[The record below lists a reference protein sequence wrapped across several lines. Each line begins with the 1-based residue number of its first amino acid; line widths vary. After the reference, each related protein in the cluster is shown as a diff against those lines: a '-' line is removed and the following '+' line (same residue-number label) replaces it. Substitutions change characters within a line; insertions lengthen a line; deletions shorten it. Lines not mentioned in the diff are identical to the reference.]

1 MQRNKADCLSVQ
13 GFSHIRAG
21 KECQDSSLCW
31 QEKKYDGI
39 IISDGHGGEKYI
51 RSATGSRFACEVG
64 KEILS
69 SFMETLENKRDFRR
83 AFYTQSREREK
94 MLSQL
99 ERSLI
104 QRWHERVAADLADHP
119 LDTDDRYRA
128 LEDGDHAALVKSPVK
143 AYGATFIAA
152 VLTDSCFFVLKLG
165 DGNACLL
172 TRDLH
177 AQLLNHLFPQLEDDE
192 LQFNLTTSLCNSDAD
207 VAFKHCFCRLND
219 RRAVQGL
226 ILTTDGI
233 INSYQSEQAYLGF
246 IENIFAGY
254 REQQRKDAHAEL
266 AEFLPR
272 LSEKGSG
279 DDLSVAI
286 ICRKA
291 K

>member
-1 MQRNKADCLSVQ
+1 MNNESRENATTDSPGFTTTPNEALQNSQKEWFEFSELFPHELVGLHEDHRLYEGDLYILSNVTRIGNKAFCGCYHVRHVVLP
-13 GFSHIRAG
+13 
-21 KECQDSSLCW
+21 
-31 QEKKYDGI
+31 DGLKSI
-39 IISDGHGGEKYI
+39 GE
-51 RSATGSRFACEVG
+51 SAF
-64 KEILS
+64 L
-69 SFMETLENKRDFRR
+69 
-83 AFYTQSREREK
+83 
-94 MLSQL
+94 
-99 ERSLI
+99 
-104 QRWHERVAADLADHP
+104 
-119 LDTDDRYRA
+119 
-128 LEDGDHAALVKSPVK
+128 KSPVK
-143 AYGATFIAA
+143 AYGATFVAA

-207 VAFKHCFCRLND
+207 VAFKHCFCRLKD
-219 RRAVQGL
+219 RRDVQGL

-254 REQQRKDAHAEL
+254 REQQRKDAHADL

-286 ICRKA
+286 ICRK

>member
-39 IISDGHGGEKYI
+39 IISDGHGGKKYI

-69 SFMETLENKRDFRR
+69 TFMTTLENNRDFRR
-83 AFYTQSREREK
+83 EFYTQNGEREK

-99 ERSLI
+99 ERSII
-104 QRWHERVAADLADHP
+104 QHWHERVAADLADHP

-128 LEDGDHAALVKSPVK
+128 LEDGDRAALVKSPVK

-207 VAFKHCFCRLND
+207 VAFKHCFCCLKD

-286 ICRKA
+286 ICRK

>member
-51 RSATGSRFACEVG
+51 RSATGSRVACEVG
-64 KEILS
+64 KEVLS
-69 SFMETLENKRDFRR
+69 TFMATLENNRDFRR
-83 AFYTQSREREK
+83 EFYTQNGEREK

-99 ERSLI
+99 ERSII
-104 QRWHERVAADLADHP
+104 QHWHERVASDLADHP
-119 LDTDDRYRA
+119 LDTDDRYRT
-128 LEDGDHAALVKSPVK
+128 LEDGDRAALVKSPVK

-172 TRDLH
+172 TRDLR
-177 AQLLNHLFPQLEDDE
+177 AQLLNHLFPQLVDDE

-207 VAFKHCFCRLND
+207 VAFKHCFCRLKD
-219 RRAVQGL
+219 RRDVQGL

-233 INSYQSEQAYLGF
+233 ISSYQSEQAYLGF

>member
-51 RSATGSRFACEVG
+51 RIATGSRFACEVG

-69 SFMETLENKRDFRR
+69 TFMTTLENNRDFRR
-83 AFYTQSREREK
+83 EFYTQNGEREK

-99 ERSLI
+99 ERSII
-104 QRWHERVAADLADHP
+104 QHWHERVAADLADHP

-128 LEDGDHAALVKSPVK
+128 LEDGDRAALVKSPVK

-207 VAFKHCFCRLND
+207 VAFKHCFCRLKD

-286 ICRKA
+286 ICRK

>member
-51 RSATGSRFACEVG
+51 RSATGSRVACEVG
-64 KEILS
+64 KEVLS
-69 SFMETLENKRDFRR
+69 TFMATLENNRDFRR
-83 AFYTQSREREK
+83 EFYTQNGEREK

-99 ERSLI
+99 ERSII
-104 QRWHERVAADLADHP
+104 QHWHERVASDLADHP
-119 LDTDDRYRA
+119 LDTDDRYRT
-128 LEDGDHAALVKSPVK
+128 LEDGDRAALVKSPVK

-172 TRDLH
+172 TRDLR

-207 VAFKHCFCRLND
+207 VAFKHCFCRLKD
-219 RRAVQGL
+219 RRDVQGL

>member
-83 AFYTQSREREK
+83 VFYTQSREREK

-104 QRWHERVAADLADHP
+104 QRWNERVAADLADHP

-128 LEDGDHAALVKSPVK
+128 LEDGDRAALVKSPVK

-152 VLTDSCFFVLKLG
+152 VLTEDCFFVLKLG
-165 DGNACLL
+165 DGNA
-172 TRDLH
+172 
-177 AQLLNHLFPQLEDDE
+177 
-192 LQFNLTTSLCNSDAD
+192 
-207 VAFKHCFCRLND
+207 
-219 RRAVQGL
+219 
-226 ILTTDGI
+226 
-233 INSYQSEQAYLGF
+233 
-246 IENIFAGY
+246 
-254 REQQRKDAHAEL
+254 
-266 AEFLPR
+266 
-272 LSEKGSG
+272 
-279 DDLSVAI
+279 
-286 ICRKA
+286 
-291 K
+291 

>member
-1 MQRNKADCLSVQ
+1 MA
-13 GFSHIRAG
+13 
-21 KECQDSSLCW
+21 
-31 QEKKYDGI
+31 
-39 IISDGHGGEKYI
+39 
-51 RSATGSRFACEVG
+51 
-64 KEILS
+64 
-69 SFMETLENKRDFRR
+69 TLENNRDFRR
-83 AFYTQSREREK
+83 EFYTQNGEREK

-99 ERSLI
+99 ERSII
-104 QRWHERVAADLADHP
+104 QHWHERVAADLADHP

-128 LEDGDHAALVKSPVK
+128 LEDGDRAALVISPVK

-177 AQLLNHLFPQLEDDE
+177 AQLMNHLFPQLVDDE

-219 RRAVQGL
+219 RRDVQGL

-286 ICRKA
+286 VCRK

>member
-51 RSATGSRFACEVG
+51 RSATGSRVACEVG
-64 KEILS
+64 KEVLS
-69 SFMETLENKRDFRR
+69 TFMATLENNRDFRR
-83 AFYTQSREREK
+83 EFYTQNGEREK

-99 ERSLI
+99 ERSII
-104 QRWHERVAADLADHP
+104 QHWHERVASDLADHP
-119 LDTDDRYRA
+119 LDTDDRYRT
-128 LEDGDHAALVKSPVK
+128 LEDGDRAALVKSPVK

-172 TRDLH
+172 TRDLR

-207 VAFKHCFCRLND
+207 VAFKHCFCRLKD
-219 RRAVQGL
+219 RRDVQGL

-286 ICRKA
+286 ICRK

>member
-39 IISDGHGGEKYI
+39 IISDGHGGGKYI

-69 SFMETLENKRDFRR
+69 TFMTTLENNRDFRR
-83 AFYTQSREREK
+83 EFYTQNGEREK

-99 ERSLI
+99 ERSII
-104 QRWHERVAADLADHP
+104 QHWHERVAADLADHP

-128 LEDGDHAALVKSPVK
+128 LEDGDRAALVKSPVK

-207 VAFKHCFCRLND
+207 VAFKHCFCRLKD

-286 ICRKA
+286 ICRK